1 MCEFCVLFCLF
12 SVVCTFGR
20 PNTQKQ
26 PRPRKCNANNNQFV
40 QHAHNKKKYKGE
52 EEEEQKGNNNKQ
64 SSSSFAR
71 ATPAPLAPTTC
82 VHWKEEAKT
91 HTRTHT
97 HTEQYRPPA
106 CVPSKGGTTTLP
118 VFTPRLLF
126 LFCPF
131 FFFWYSARTTARAT
145 HSPQQASSRL
155 VSLTVPQNTQGR
167 KCEGSKD
174 KHKQTSKQAQNKL
187 QNKPHNSNNQKI
199 RTL

>member
-1 MCEFCVLFCLF
+1 MRVLCVVLFCFLGF
-12 SVVCTFGR
+12 ALSAGQIRRSSQGQGSAMQTTINSS
-20 PNTQKQ
+20 NTHTT
-26 PRPRKCNANNNQFV
+26 RKNT
-40 QHAHNKKKYKGE
+40 KGNE
-52 EEEEQKGNNNKQ
+52 EEEEQKGNKQ
-64 SSSSFAR
+64 SSSTFAR

-131 FFFWYSARTTARAT
+131 FFFLVQCPHNSACHTPPA
-145 HSPQQASSRL
+145 
-155 VSLTVPQNTQGR
+155 
-167 KCEGSKD
+167 
-174 KHKQTSKQAQNKL
+174 TSKQQTRLFDSPTEHTRKKVRGEQGQAQANK
-187 QNKPHNSNNQKI
+187 QASTKQTTKQTTQQQQPEN
-199 RTL
+199 

>member
-1 MCEFCVLFCLF
+1 MRVLCVVLFCFLGF
-12 SVVCTFGR
+12 ALSAGQIRRSSQGQGSAMQTTINSS
-20 PNTQKQ
+20 NTHTT
-26 PRPRKCNANNNQFV
+26 RKNT
-40 QHAHNKKKYKGE
+40 KGNE
-52 EEEEQKGNNNKQ
+52 EEEEQKGNKQ
-64 SSSSFAR
+64 SSSTFAR

-145 HSPQQASSRL
+145 HPPQQASSRL
-155 VSLTVPQNTQGR
+155 VSLTVPQNTQR
-167 KCEGSKD
+167 KKVRGEQGQAQANKQAST
-174 KHKQTSKQAQNKL
+174 KQTTKQTTQQQQPEN
-187 QNKPHNSNNQKI
+187 
-199 RTL
+199 